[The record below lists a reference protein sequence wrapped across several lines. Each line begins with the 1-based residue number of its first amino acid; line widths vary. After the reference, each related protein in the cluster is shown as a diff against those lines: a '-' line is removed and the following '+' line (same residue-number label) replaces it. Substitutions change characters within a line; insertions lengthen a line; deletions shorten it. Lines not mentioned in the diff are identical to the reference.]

1 MEKTKKTYGVE
12 GLVDWTAE
20 LYAGKAKLIVN
31 FTGGGMTSFGIT
43 PAEFTTENPIYQAII
58 ENSREFKRGKIK
70 LLRGVKMKMPMSNVI
85 TDFNKV
91 KKDLPSQRK
100 SVPEVRNCADAAKW
114 LKNNLDISVY
124 GKSKLDIMR
133 IAAENDVD
141 FPNIP
146 V

>member
-1 MEKTKKTYGVE
+1 
-12 GLVDWTAE
+12 
-20 LYAGKAKLIVN
+20 
-31 FTGGGMTSFGIT
+31 
-43 PAEFTTENPIYQAII
+43 
-58 ENSREFKRGKIK
+58 
-70 LLRGVKMKMPMSNVI
+70 MKMPMSNVI

-100 SVPEVRNCADAAKW
+100 SAPEVRNCADAAKW